1 MSTTTDLN
9 RTRPAA
15 ASGFFSKPWVQW
27 TGVALIVVLLLVL
40 PLLLPEFANQ
50 TIARIGVFAVAVLGL
65 NVVMGYTGQVS
76 LGQIFF
82 VGLGAYVTAYGVDQ
96 DWNVVLVFVLA
107 CLVPA
112 VVGLLIALA
121 AARLGGLAIA
131 MVTIALPIVGVPL
144 AKRLSDFTGGSQG
157 TSARFTD
164 APEWTGLYDDQWQL
178 YLVFLIGGI
187 TFLLTRNL
195 VRGKY
200 GRAFAIVKGNEAVA
214 ASMGVSPYRYKVL
227 AFTIASLIGGVS
239 GFLYMVVVQYTS
251 PETLHFGHS
260 IELLAS
266 MVIGGAGS
274 ILGSLLGGAW
284 YVLVPQITNIIDP
297 NITAVLQG
305 AILLVVLFVLPGGLV
320 SLPRLW
326 RRRRSSGQHSSGKG
340 PSAPRSDSPTTN
352 SPVAEPP
359 TTNSPVAES
368 PTTQPHTT
376 QSEPRERQD
385 P

>member
-27 TGVALIVVLLLVL
+27 AGVALIVVLLLVL

-326 RRRRSSGQHSSGKG
+326 RRRRSSGQHSSG
-340 PSAPRSDSPTTN
+340 PRSDSPAEE
-352 SPVAEPP
+352 SPTAQP
-359 TTNSPVAES
+359 

>member
-9 RTRPAA
+9 RTRSAA
-15 ASGFFSKPWVQW
+15 ASGFFSQPWVQW
-27 TGVALIVVLLLVL
+27 AGVALIVVLLLVL

-157 TSARFTD
+157 ISARFTD

-326 RRRRSSGQHSSGKG
+326 RRRRSTGQHSSG
-340 PSAPRSDSPTTN
+340 PRSDP
-352 SPVAEPP
+352 PAE
-359 TTNSPVAES
+359 AS